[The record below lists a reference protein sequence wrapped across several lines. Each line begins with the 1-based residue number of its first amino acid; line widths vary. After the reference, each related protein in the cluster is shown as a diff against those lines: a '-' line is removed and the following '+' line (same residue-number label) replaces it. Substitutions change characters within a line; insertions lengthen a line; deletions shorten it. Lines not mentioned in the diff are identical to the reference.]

1 MNTIV
6 GKALFNSHSYEEYR
20 KKISD
25 LLSKGF
31 STGMV
36 QSEELT
42 NYSNLNETRM
52 NRLDKTI
59 IISEENIQKL
69 KSLKRDYIWLVISEG
84 WCGDAAQILPII
96 NKMDLEADRVELKI
110 VFRDENDAFMNLFLT
125 NNNKSIPI
133 VVIIDKET
141 GSVINHWGPRP
152 TGAKQLIADYK
163 KEFNVIDETIKT
175 NLQMWYLNDKGISVQ
190 NEIIDLITAFEN

>member
-25 LLSKGF
+25 LLLKGL

-59 IISEENIQKL
+59 KISEENIQKL
-69 KSLKRDYIWLVISEG
+69 KGLKRDYIWLVISEG

-110 VFRDENDAFMNLFLT
+110 VFRDENDDFMNLFLT
-125 NNNKSIPI
+125 NKSKSIPI
-133 VVIIDKET
+133 LVIIDKET
-141 GSVINHWGPRP
+141 GSVVNSWGPRP
-152 TGAKQLIADYK
+152 MGATQLIVDYK
-163 KEFNVIDETIKT
+163 KEFGVVDEKAKAD
-175 NLQMWYLNDKGISVQ
+175 LQMWYLHDKGLSVQ
-190 NEIIDLITAFEN
+190 NEIIGLLMDFEN